1 MDEQLEP
8 TPARKLLP
16 VSVRN
21 HAGSDQL
28 ADDSHGSKAFRT
40 KCPGAFSPGLAP
52 LSIAELNQGC
62 AHACGALRLNDGNA
76 GNIGSENGRGM
87 RDN

>member
-1 MDEQLEP
+1 MDEPLKP
-8 TPARKLLP
+8 TPERKLSP

-52 LSIAELNQGC
+52 LGIAKFYQGC
-62 AHACGALRLNDGNA
+62 AHACRIIGLNDGNA

-87 RDN
+87 TDN